1 MDRLATLGMLATD
14 IAETAFW
21 RGHAEAFDHD
31 ALVTSAEGNRWNA
44 PGEPAVY
51 LAGDLGLALVEV
63 GRHQPDGSAKDS
75 AGLLW
80 RVEVAAPRVLDL
92 CHPDALAAL
101 ELRERYW
108 FLERERCAQVARWLR
123 EAHVCAGIKAPS
135 AGVPDGL
142 DRWNLVLFPDRL
154 SRPLAQVVTAPE
166 RVGTFVLGTLD
177 HEVPLRAQDAR
188 PDR

>member
-1 MDRLATLGMLATD
+1 MDRLATLATLATD
-14 IAETAFW
+14 IAVTAFW
-21 RGHAEAFDHD
+21 RGYTDEFDHD
-31 ALVTSAEGNRWNA
+31 ALVTSADGNRWNA

-63 GRHQPDGSAKDS
+63 GRHQPDGSPKDA

-80 RVEVAAPRVLDL
+80 RVDVAAPRVLDL
-92 CHPDALAAL
+92 RHPSALAAL
-101 ELRERYW
+101 GLHDRYW
-108 FLERERCAQVARWLR
+108 FLERERCTEVARWLR
-123 EAHVCAGIKAPS
+123 EADACAGIQAPS

-154 SRPLAQVVTAPE
+154 SRPLAQVIIDPE
-166 RVGTFVLGTLD
+166 KVGTFVLDTLD

-188 PDR
+188 HGR

>member
-1 MDRLATLGMLATD
+1 MDKLTTLATLAKD
-14 IAETAFW
+14 IAVTAFW
-21 RGHAEAFDHD
+21 RGNGEEFDYD
-31 ALVTSAEGNRWNA
+31 ALVTTAEGNRWNA

-63 GRHQPDGSAKDS
+63 GRHQPDGSAKDT

-80 RVEVAAPRVLDL
+80 RVDVAAPRVLDL
-92 CHPDALAAL
+92 RHPAALAAL

-108 FLERERCAQVARWLR
+108 FLERERCAEVARWLR
-123 EAHVCAGIKAPS
+123 QAHACAGIRTPS
-135 AGVPDGL
+135 AGVPDGP

-154 SRPLAQVVTAPE
+154 SKPLAQVITGPE

-177 HEVPLRAQDAR
+177 GEAPIRVPGAMPGQ
-188 PDR
+188 